1 MRAVR
6 LSCEED
12 VFVAPRNRK
21 VVPYRRPPKINIGII
36 IFAILFIYLCLTAY
50 SYLGRKKVRFFE
62 VESGQMVNAT
72 GHTGMILR
80 TE

>member
-62 VESGQMVNAT
+62 VESGPPDM
-72 GHTGMILR
+72 
-80 TE
+80 